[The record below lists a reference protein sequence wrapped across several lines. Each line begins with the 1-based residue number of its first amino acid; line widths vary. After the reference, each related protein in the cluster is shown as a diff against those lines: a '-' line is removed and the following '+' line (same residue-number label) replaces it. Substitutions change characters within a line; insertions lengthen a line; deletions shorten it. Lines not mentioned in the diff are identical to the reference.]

1 MKRTK
6 DLVNEMSEFESFIL
20 SEIKQVVERPKI
32 KYYTEEDM
40 NDYANY
46 RLLIKKS
53 LSPKEWF
60 EQFKNK

>member
-20 SEIKQVVERPKI
+20 SEIKQAVEKPKI
-32 KYYTEEDM
+32 KYYTKEDM
-40 NDYANY
+40 REAYKWGRIYDM
-46 RLLIKKS
+46 LDFDD
-53 LSPKEWF
+53 WF